1 MKQLLLVWVMIAKVA
16 LLAHGCGGRE
26 EKPAARTPNRPPRVA
41 EEAPLP
47 EISDE
52 RKAHVG
58 QPVQEPEAPG
68 EDPATVAEEPETG
81 HTEPATHKD
90 EPVNDGPTVTDTEL
104 QSLVHAGKLGFDMV
118 PLLAKTPGN
127 LVFSPAS
134 ISVALAMALGGAK
147 GQTATEM
154 ARVLGVDP
162 AKTERAHRLF
172 GAALKTWNATDRVT
186 LKVANRV
193 FVETTVNP
201 QPGFIA
207 LTRDVYGA
215 PITPMDFIKNSEGS
229 RVRINEWIAKNTEN
243 RIPSLLPQ
251 GSLNSLTRLVLANA
265 VYFKGSWRTRFSPDL
280 TRPKDFHST
289 ASEVKKV
296 PTMHM
301 TSRLAWARHPD
312 GLYILETPYAN
323 EHLSMIWLLPVKKH
337 ELAALESQLSME
349 NLEKWR
355 NATRRVEVRVQI
367 PRFKLE
373 PPPVKLV
380 PVLQSLGIRKAFQGS
395 ADFSNMAE
403 LPEGLSI
410 SDVVHQAFIE
420 VNEEG
425 SEAAA
430 ATAVMVADGS
440 TERPKPQ
447 PPTFIADH
455 PFVFVLMDLRTRMP
469 LFMGRVTHP

>member
-1 MKQLLLVWVMIAKVA
+1 MKQFFLVWVMITKVA
-16 LLAHGCGGRE
+16 LFVHGCGGRE
-26 EKPAARTPNRPPRVA
+26 EKSATGTPTRPPKAV

-47 EISDE
+47 ETGDE
-52 RKAHVG
+52 KPDVG
-58 QPVQEPEAPG
+58 KP
-68 EDPATVAEEPETG
+68 DPKEETPNEEPETDQ
-81 HTEPATHKD
+81 TEPATLE
-90 EPVNDGPTVTDTEL
+90 EPTEDGLPVTETEL
-104 QSLVHAGKLGFDMV
+104 QSLAAAGKTGFD
-118 PLLAKTPGN
+118 LYRELAKKPGN
-127 LVFSPAS
+127 LLFSPAS
-134 ISVALAMALGGAK
+134 ISVAMAMALGGAK
-147 GQTATEM
+147 GQTATEIAQALAM
-154 ARVLGVDP
+154 ELE
-162 AKTERAHRLF
+162 KTGESHRLF
-172 GAALKTWNATDRVT
+172 GAALKAWNTTDHVT

-215 PITPMDFIKNSEGS
+215 PVTPMDFIGNSDGS
-229 RVRINEWIAKNTEN
+229 RIRINEWIAKNTEN

-251 GSLNSLTRLVLANA
+251 GSLNHLTRLVLANA

-280 TRPKDFHST
+280 TRPRDFHSS

-301 TSRLAWARHPD
+301 TSKLAWARHPD

-323 EHLSMIWLLPVKKH
+323 EHLAMIWLLPVKKH
-337 ELAALESQLSME
+337 ELAALESQLSVE

-355 NATRRVEVRVQI
+355 KATRKVEVRVQI

-373 PPPVKLV
+373 PPAISLKS
-380 PVLQSLGIRKAFQGS
+380 VLQSLGIRKAFERS
-395 ADFSNMAE
+395 ADFSNMAV
-403 LPEGLSI
+403 LPDGLYI
-410 SDVVHQAFIE
+410 SEVFHQAFIE

-430 ATAVMVADGS
+430 ATAVVMATRS
-440 TERPKPQ
+440 ASARPKPE

-455 PFVFVLMDLRTRMP
+455 PFVFLLMDLRTRMP
-469 LFMGRVTHP
+469 LFVGRVTHP